1 MEQGTHHAAAL
12 STITGHN
19 ICPDRA
25 TEQEEEK
32 EVVFSHACVCVFAC
46 SYVSAFVWAY
56 VRRWQSC
63 QV

>member
-12 STITGHN
+12 STVTGHN

-32 EVVFSHACVCVFAC
+32 EEVFSSVCVSVC
-46 SYVSAFVWAY
+46 SYASTFVWAY